1 MLECASVL
9 KVSQQVMIASSTAT
23 QRLSILKHIAKLISA
38 LKCECLRVILNFN
51 LNFADGRVQYA
62 DHSVALP
69 PQVVVPGWYYMFFF
83 YVATLHIQER
93 LDLES
98 YVLE

>member
-9 KVSQQVMIASSTAT
+9 KVSQKVMISSSTAT
-23 QRLSILKHIAKLISA
+23 PGLSILKHIAKLISA
-38 LKCECLRVILNFN
+38 LKCECLTVILNFN
-51 LNFADGRVQYA
+51 LNFADGRVQCA
-62 DHSVALP
+62 DHSAALP

-83 YVATLHIQER
+83 YVVTL

-98 YVLE
+98 YVVE